1 MEARVPQA
9 DSVKPVERPQEVILV
24 FQSQY
29 SFVGRCWLTLIPL
42 AVVSSVVHGG
52 FDVLRRRF
60 VAVVFGTLGRERK
73 S

>member
-9 DSVKPVERPQEVILV
+9 DPVQPIERPQEVILV

-29 SFVGRCWLTLIPL
+29 SFVGHCWLTLIPL
-42 AVVSSVVHGG
+42 AVLSSVVRGG

-60 VAVVFGTLGRERK
+60 VAVVFGTLGRERE